1 MSALDDKW
9 QAVVTGAVMLWLGW
23 LSVMVIGM
31 RSQLDV
37 QSMARDN
44 VIPPVVESSMRE
56 LRDKGNTDR
65 ELILKLTEI
74 ATGNQKD
81 IGYLKEQSAKKP

>member
-31 RSQLDV
+31 RSQMDV
-37 QSMARDN
+37 QSMAREN
-44 VIPPVVESSMRE
+44 VIPPVIEASLRE
-56 LRDKGNTDR
+56 LRDKTNGDR

-74 ATGNQKD
+74 ATGNAKD
-81 IGYLKEQSAKKP
+81 ISYIKEQIYKKP